1 MKILQGK
8 HSKSELVIDSFISA
22 KYLVSPF
29 LNKDQVQLLHKLIN
43 DMVDVKQNFGSMSK
57 EAVTAFFLDTR
68 TDPHVIQQYGQE
80 PVLHR
85 PGVFL
90 WEGGL

>member
-1 MKILQGK
+1 
-8 HSKSELVIDSFISA
+8 
-22 KYLVSPF
+22 
-29 LNKDQVQLLHKLIN
+29 
-43 DMVDVKQNFGSMSK
+43 MVYVRQNFGSMSK
-57 EAVTAFFLDTR
+57 EAVTAFFLDPR

-90 WEGGL
+90 LEGGL